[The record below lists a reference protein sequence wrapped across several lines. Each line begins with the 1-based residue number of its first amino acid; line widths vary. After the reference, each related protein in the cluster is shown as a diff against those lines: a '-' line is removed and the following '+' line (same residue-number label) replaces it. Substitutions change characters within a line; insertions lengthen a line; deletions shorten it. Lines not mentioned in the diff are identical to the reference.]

1 MICIGRTDQG
11 EICLIGNRENDP
23 PVFTLKEIA
32 FVVIKQFA
40 RHDMAATHQAHTFRR
55 IDPSGVAN
63 DVFDPRPAGVDQH
76 SGDGQLGF
84 FRALIF
90 GGDMPNVIDP
100 LS

>member
-11 EICLIGNRENDP
+11 EICLIGNRKNDP
-23 PVFTLKEIA
+23 PVFTMKEIA

-40 RHDMAATHQAHTFRR
+40 RHDMAATHQAHTLRR
-55 IDPSGVAN
+55 IDTSGVAN
-63 DVFDPRPAGVDQH
+63 NVFYPRPASVDQH

-84 FRALIF
+84 LRALIF
-90 GGDMPNVIDP
+90 GCDMPNVIDP